1 MALPLLLGFG
11 LPALAGSGMLG
22 AGAAATFL
30 GGLSAPTLAGIG
42 AGLGSFLETGDV
54 GKGIQTGLI
63 AGLGGKAM
71 GALTGGGNAALS
83 GAIGG
88 TEGAAQAA
96 IKASAVEGG
105 KNAFLQSVTNKSLQ
119 GGLAGAVLPGVG
131 TAALVGSA
139 MNPPTMKMPEKK
151 TYDIPPP
158 MPRIRSYQPKKNP
171 DSTAEE
177 TMISYSPPMAQPE
190 AEEDLP
196 FTNYAS
202 NYRPPA
208 GMYGNMFA
216 EGGEVKK
223 MRGGGMLGTGG
234 ILSIGHAGQL
244 FPQNQYGHPAFNPLA
259 NALTQGINSTTGEKV
274 KPFIQEVETMAKNR
288 FGPNVFQ
295 QQSFGIADSISPTP
309 QLPIYDT
316 NFGPRP
322 VDPFARPNFN
332 LSTGLA
338 EEAMLFDSIRP
349 DSNNAI
355 DMLPSLN
362 RIPKDPFSLVDLQGV
377 NPLAR
382 TTALGFAEGG
392 EVETPEDMN
401 EKDVIVEAVKA
412 IKGLS
417 DAPEI
422 ALGIFL
428 DKYGQEALEDLVQ
441 KVQSGVLDDT
451 IERFSNGD
459 KGMVEGMGD
468 GSGEDDM
475 IPASLDGEQD
485 VLLTEGEFV
494 MRQPTT
500 KAIQDEFGSDFLDI
514 INQSEEKAPEKIR
527 EMVGV
532 ES

>member
-11 LPALAGSGMLG
+11 LPALAGSGALASLG
-22 AGAAATFL
+22 AAGTFL

-63 AGLGGKAM
+63 AGLSGKAM

-83 GAIGG
+83 GAIGD
-88 TEGAAQAA
+88 TSSGAAQAA

-105 KNAFLQSVTNKSLQ
+105 KNAFLQGITNKSLQ

-139 MNPPTMKMPEKK
+139 MNPPTMKMPEEK

-158 MPRIRSYQPKKNP
+158 MPRIRSYQPKQNM

-177 TMISYSPPMAQPE
+177 TMISYGPSMAKPE
-190 AEEDLP
+190 DEGELP
-196 FTNYAS
+196 FTNYVK

-208 GMYGNMFA
+208 GMYNNMFA

-223 MRGGGMLGTGG
+223 MRGGGIMSMSSSHPIFQSFGDNM
-234 ILSIGHAGQL
+234 AG
-244 FPQNQYGHPAFNPLA
+244 F
-259 NALTQGINSTTGEKV
+259 LTQAQVESNKEKV
-274 KPFIQEVETMAKNR
+274 QPFVREVETLAKNA
-288 FGPNVFQ
+288 FGQDAFQ
-295 QQSFGIADSISPTP
+295 QRPVQNSFQPMMPMQDAAAMQRAMLGRSSGNRTAQVQFAPPPSLSRSKGEIGDFGIA
-309 QLPIYDT
+309 QGVQNYDT
-316 NFGPRP
+316 TNRVTNAKSPFGRLRFGA
-322 VDPFARPNFN
+322 V
-332 LSTGLA
+332 GY
-338 EEAMLFDSIRP
+338 
-349 DSNNAI
+349 
-355 DMLPSLN
+355 
-362 RIPKDPFSLVDLQGV
+362 
-377 NPLAR
+377 
-382 TTALGFAEGG
+382 AEGG
-392 EVETPEDMN
+392 EVEAPEDMN

-417 DAPEI
+417 DAPEV

-428 DKYGQEALEDLVQ
+428 SEYGEEALRDLVE
-441 KVQSGVLDDT
+441 KVQSGALDDT
-451 IERFSNGD
+451 IERFANGD

-475 IPASLDGEQD
+475 IPATMDGEQD

-500 KAIQDEFGSDFLDI
+500 KAIQDEFGSEFLDI
-514 INQSEEKAPEKIR
+514 INQSEDKAPEKIR

>member
-11 LPALAGSGMLG
+11 LPALAGSGML
-22 AGAAATFL
+22 AGTAAA
-30 GGLSAPTLAGIG
+30 GLAAFGAPTLAGIG

-63 AGLGGKAM
+63 AGLSGKAM

-83 GAIGG
+83 GAIGD
-88 TEGAAQAA
+88 TTSGATKAA
-96 IKASAVEGG
+96 IDAAMKEGG
-105 KNAFLQSVTNKSLQ
+105 KNAFLKGVTSKGLQ
-119 GGLAGAVLPGVG
+119 GSLAGATLPGVG
-131 TAALVGSA
+131 TAALVGSSL
-139 MNPPTMKMPEKK
+139 NPPTMKMPEKK

-177 TMISYSPPMAQPE
+177 TMISYSPPVAQPE
-190 AEEDLP
+190 VEEDLP
-196 FTNYAS
+196 FSNYVN

-208 GMYGNMFA
+208 GMFGNMFA

-223 MRGGGMLGTGG
+223 MRGGGMLGSGG
-234 ILSIGHAGQL
+234 ILSIGHASQL

-295 QQSFGIADSISPTP
+295 QQQFLSDAIQPSGPA
-309 QLPIYDT
+309 QLPLYDT
-316 NFGPRP
+316 LFESKPI
-322 VDPFARPNFN
+322 DPFARP
-332 LSTGLA
+332 
-338 EEAMLFDSIRP
+338 MRP
-349 DSNNAI
+349 DSNNGF
-355 DMLPSLN
+355 DMMPNLN
-362 RIPKDPFSLVDLQGV
+362 RIDENPFSLVDLQGV
-377 NPLAR
+377 MPATLQ
-382 TTALGFAEGG
+382 GFAEGG
-392 EVETPEDMN
+392 EVEAQEDMN

-417 DAPEI
+417 DTPEV

-428 DKYGQEALEDLVQ
+428 SEYGEEALRDLVE
-441 KVQSGVLDDT
+441 KVQSGALDDT
-451 IERFSNGD
+451 IERFANGD

-475 IPASLDGEQD
+475 IPATMDGEQD

>member
-96 IKASAVEGG
+96 INASAVEGG
-105 KNAFLQSVTNKSLQ
+105 KNAFLQGITNKSLQ
-119 GGLAGAVLPGVG
+119 SGLAGAVLPGVC
-131 TAALVGSA
+131 TAALFGSA
-139 MNPPTMKMPEKK
+139 MNPPTMKMPEEEKV
-151 TYDIPPP
+151 DVPPP
-158 MPRIRSYQPKKNP
+158 MPRIRSYQPKTDM

-177 TMISYSPPMAQPE
+177 EMITYYNP
-190 AEEDLP
+190 
-196 FTNYAS
+196 
-202 NYRPPA
+202 
-208 GMYGNMFA
+208 
-216 EGGEVKK
+216 VKR
-223 MRGGGMLGTGG
+223 MRGGGIMSMSGSHPIFQSFGDNM
-234 ILSIGHAGQL
+234 AG
-244 FPQNQYGHPAFNPLA
+244 F
-259 NALTQGINSTTGEKV
+259 LTQAQVESNKEKV
-274 KPFIQEVETMAKNR
+274 QPFVREVETLAKNAFGQDAFQQRPVQNSFQPMMPMQDAAAMQRAMLGRSSGNRTAQVQFAPPPSLSRSKGEIGDIGIAQGVQNYDTTNRVTNAKSPFGRNMGAKNLLR
-288 FGPNVFQ
+288 FGAV
-295 QQSFGIADSISPTP
+295 G
-309 QLPIYDT
+309 Y
-316 NFGPRP
+316 
-322 VDPFARPNFN
+322 
-332 LSTGLA
+332 
-338 EEAMLFDSIRP
+338 
-349 DSNNAI
+349 
-355 DMLPSLN
+355 
-362 RIPKDPFSLVDLQGV
+362 
-377 NPLAR
+377 
-382 TTALGFAEGG
+382 AEGG
-392 EVETPEDMN
+392 EVEAPEDMN

-417 DAPEI
+417 DAPEV

-428 DKYGQEALEDLVQ
+428 SEYGEEALRDLVE
-441 KVQSGVLDDT
+441 KVQSGALDDT
-451 IERFSNGD
+451 IERFANGD

-475 IPASLDGEQD
+475 IPATMDGEQD

-500 KAIQDEFGSDFLDI
+500 KAIQDEFGSEFLDI
-514 INQSEEKAPEKIR
+514 INQSEDKAPEKIR

>member
-11 LPALAGSGMLG
+11 LPALAGSGML
-22 AGAAATFL
+22 AGTAAAGLGTFL
-30 GGLSAPTLAGIG
+30 GGFSAPTLAGIG

-105 KNAFLQSVTNKSLQ
+105 KNAFLQGITNKSLQ
-119 GGLAGAVLPGVG
+119 SGLAGAVLPGVG

-139 MNPPTMKMPEKK
+139 MNPPTMKMPEKEK
-151 TYDIPPP
+151 VDVPPP
-158 MPRIRSYQPKKNP
+158 MPRIRSYQPKQNM

-177 TMISYSPPMAQPE
+177 EMITYYNP
-190 AEEDLP
+190 
-196 FTNYAS
+196 
-202 NYRPPA
+202 
-208 GMYGNMFA
+208 
-216 EGGEVKK
+216 VKR
-223 MRGGGMLGTGG
+223 MRGGGIMSMSGSHPIFQSFGDNM
-234 ILSIGHAGQL
+234 AG
-244 FPQNQYGHPAFNPLA
+244 F
-259 NALTQGINSTTGEKV
+259 LTQAQVESNKEKV
-274 KPFIQEVETMAKNR
+274 QPFVKEVETLAKNAFGQDAFQQRPVQSASLGYQRPLNEGLEQSLLHNRGGGNRTAQVKFAPPPSLGQGKGQAGIMSRAVGADSYADAFGRNMGARNLLR
-288 FGPNVFQ
+288 FGAV
-295 QQSFGIADSISPTP
+295 
-309 QLPIYDT
+309 
-316 NFGPRP
+316 
-322 VDPFARPNFN
+322 
-332 LSTGLA
+332 
-338 EEAMLFDSIRP
+338 
-349 DSNNAI
+349 
-355 DMLPSLN
+355 
-362 RIPKDPFSLVDLQGV
+362 
-377 NPLAR
+377 
-382 TTALGFAEGG
+382 GFAEGG
-392 EVETPEDMN
+392 EVEAPEDMN

-412 IKGLS
+412 IEGLS
-417 DAPEI
+417 DAPEV

-428 DKYGQEALEDLVQ
+428 SEYGEEALRDLVE
-441 KVQSGVLDDT
+441 KVQSGALDDT
-451 IERFSNGD
+451 IERFANGD

-475 IPASLDGEQD
+475 IPATMDGEQD

-500 KAIQDEFGSDFLDI
+500 KAIQDEFGSEFLDI
-514 INQSEEKAPEKIR
+514 INQSEDKAPEKIR

>member
-11 LPALAGSGMLG
+11 LPALAG
-22 AGAAATFL
+22 AGAFTGMGAAGAFL

-54 GKGIQTGLI
+54 GKGIQTGLV
-63 AGLGGKAM
+63 AGLSGKAM
-71 GALTGGGNAALS
+71 GALTGGGNSALS

-105 KNAFLQSVTNKSLQ
+105 KNAFLQGITNKSLQ
-119 GGLAGAVLPGVG
+119 SGLAGAVLPGVG

-139 MNPPTMKMPEKK
+139 MNPPTMKMPEKEK
-151 TYDIPPP
+151 VDVPPP
-158 MPRIRSYQPKKNP
+158 MPRIRSYQPKTDM

-177 TMISYSPPMAQPE
+177 EMITYYNP
-190 AEEDLP
+190 
-196 FTNYAS
+196 
-202 NYRPPA
+202 
-208 GMYGNMFA
+208 
-216 EGGEVKK
+216 VKR

-234 ILSIGHAGQL
+234 ILSIGLGHAGQL
-244 FPQNQYGHPAFNPLA
+244 FPQNQYGHPAFTTLA
-259 NALTQGINSTTGEKV
+259 SALTQGINSTTNEKV
-274 KPFIQEVETMAKNR
+274 RPFVQEVETMAKDR
-288 FGPNVFQ
+288 FGPNIFQ
-295 QQSFGIADSISPTP
+295 QKQQFLGNAIRPTGP
-309 QLPIYDT
+309 NFSD
-316 NFGPRP
+316 FGPQP
-322 VDPFARPNFN
+322 LDPFARP
-332 LSTGLA
+332 
-338 EEAMLFDSIRP
+338 MRP
-349 DSNNAI
+349 DSNNGV
-355 DMLPSLN
+355 DMLPNLN
-362 RIPKDPFSLVDLQGV
+362 RIPEDPFSLVDLQGV
-377 NPLAR
+377 MPATLQ
-382 TTALGFAEGG
+382 GFAEGG
-392 EVETPEDMN
+392 EVEAQEDMN

-428 DKYGQEALEDLVQ
+428 DKYGQEALEDLVE

-451 IERFSNGD
+451 IERFANGD

>member
-11 LPALAGSGMLG
+11 LPALAG
-22 AGAAATFL
+22 AGAFTGMGAAGAFL

-71 GALTGGGNAALS
+71 GALTGGGNSALS

-105 KNAFLQSVTNKSLQ
+105 KNAFLQGITNKSLQ
-119 GGLAGAVLPGVG
+119 SGLAGAVLPGVG

-139 MNPPTMKMPEKK
+139 MNPPTMKMPEKEK
-151 TYDIPPP
+151 VDVPPP
-158 MPRIRSYQPKKNP
+158 MPRIRSYQPKQNM

-177 TMISYSPPMAQPE
+177 EMITYYNPVKRMRGGGIMSMSGSHPIFQSFGDNMAGFLTQAQVESNKEKVQPFVQEVETLAKNTFGQDAFQQRPLNSLQRPLKEVAQPLF
-190 AEEDLP
+190 DLQGLEQSQLHNRAAGNRTAQMQFGP
-196 FTNYAS
+196 PPSLSYGKGQVGIPSRSQAVNSYAS
-202 NYRPPA
+202 PFGKLGKLRFGAVGY
-208 GMYGNMFA
+208 A
-216 EGGEVKK
+216 EGGE
-223 MRGGGMLGTGG
+223 
-234 ILSIGHAGQL
+234 I
-244 FPQNQYGHPAFNPLA
+244 
-259 NALTQGINSTTGEKV
+259 
-274 KPFIQEVETMAKNR
+274 
-288 FGPNVFQ
+288 
-295 QQSFGIADSISPTP
+295 
-309 QLPIYDT
+309 
-316 NFGPRP
+316 
-322 VDPFARPNFN
+322 
-332 LSTGLA
+332 
-338 EEAMLFDSIRP
+338 EA
-349 DSNNAI
+349 
-355 DMLPSLN
+355 
-362 RIPKDPFSLVDLQGV
+362 
-377 NPLAR
+377 
-382 TTALGFAEGG
+382 
-392 EVETPEDMN
+392 PEDMN

-428 DKYGQEALEDLVQ
+428 DKYGQEALEDLVE

>member
-11 LPALAGSGMLG
+11 LPALAG
-22 AGAAATFL
+22 AGAFTGMGAAGAFL

-54 GKGIQTGLI
+54 GKGIQTGLV
-63 AGLGGKAM
+63 AGLSGKAM
-71 GALTGGGNAALS
+71 GALTGGGNSALS

-105 KNAFLQSVTNKSLQ
+105 KNAFLQGITNKSLQ
-119 GGLAGAVLPGVG
+119 SGLAGAVLPGVG

-139 MNPPTMKMPEKK
+139 MNPPTMKMPEKEK
-151 TYDIPPP
+151 VDVPPP
-158 MPRIRSYQPKKNP
+158 MPRIRSYQPKRDM

-177 TMISYSPPMAQPE
+177 EMITYYNP
-190 AEEDLP
+190 
-196 FTNYAS
+196 
-202 NYRPPA
+202 
-208 GMYGNMFA
+208 
-216 EGGEVKK
+216 VKR
-223 MRGGGMLGTGG
+223 MRGGGIMSMSSSHPIFQSFGDNM
-234 ILSIGHAGQL
+234 AG
-244 FPQNQYGHPAFNPLA
+244 F
-259 NALTQGINSTTGEKV
+259 LTQAQVESNKEKV
-274 KPFIQEVETMAKNR
+274 QPFVQEVEALAKNT
-288 FGPNVFQ
+288 FGQDAFQ
-295 QQSFGIADSISPTP
+295 QRPEKISASLY
-309 QLPIYDT
+309 Q
-316 NFGPRP
+316 RP
-322 VDPFARPNFN
+322 KE
-332 LSTGLA
+332 LA
-338 EEAMLFDSIRP
+338 QPLFDLQGSQEQLLAAR
-349 DSNNAI
+349 NAGNRTAQ
-355 DMLPSLN
+355 MQFAPPPSLN
-362 RIPKDPFSLVDLQGV
+362 RSDSPFGRI
-377 NPLAR
+377 NRGFGAAPLLRFGAV
-382 TTALGFAEGG
+382 GFAEGG
-392 EVETPEDMN
+392 EVESPEDMN

-428 DKYGQEALEDLVQ
+428 DKYGQEALEDLVE

-451 IERFSNGD
+451 IERFANGD

>member
-11 LPALAGSGMLG
+11 LPALAGSGALAGLG
-22 AGAAATFL
+22 AAGTFL

-54 GKGIQTGLI
+54 GKGIQTGLV
-63 AGLGGKAM
+63 AGLSGKAM

-83 GAIGG
+83 GAIGD
-88 TEGAAQAA
+88 TSSGAAKAA
-96 IKASAVEGG
+96 IDAAMKEGG
-105 KNAFLQSVTNKSLQ
+105 KNAFLKGITSTGLQ
-119 GGLAGAVLPGVG
+119 GGLAGATLPGVG

-139 MNPPTMKMPEKK
+139 MNPPTMKMPEKEK
-151 TYDIPPP
+151 VDVPPP
-158 MPRIRSYQPKKNP
+158 MPRIRSYQPKKDM

-177 TMISYSPPMAQPE
+177 EMITYYNP
-190 AEEDLP
+190 
-196 FTNYAS
+196 
-202 NYRPPA
+202 
-208 GMYGNMFA
+208 
-216 EGGEVKK
+216 VKR
-223 MRGGGMLGTGG
+223 MRGGGIMSMSSSHPIFQSFGDNM
-234 ILSIGHAGQL
+234 AG
-244 FPQNQYGHPAFNPLA
+244 F
-259 NALTQGINSTTGEKV
+259 LTQAQIESNKEKV
-274 KPFIQEVETMAKNR
+274 QPFVQEVETLAKNT
-288 FGPNVFQ
+288 FGQDAFQ
-295 QQSFGIADSISPTP
+295 QAPNKIQD
-309 QLPIYDT
+309 IYQ
-316 NFGPRP
+316 RP
-322 VDPFARPNFN
+322 
-332 LSTGLA
+332 LKELA
-338 EEAMLFDSIRP
+338 QPLFDLQGGQEQLLAAR
-349 DSNNAI
+349 NAGNRTAQVQFAPP
-355 DMLPSLN
+355 PSLN
-362 RIPKDPFSLVDLQGV
+362 RSGSPFGRI
-377 NPLAR
+377 NRGFGAAPLLR
-382 TTALGFAEGG
+382 FGALGFAEGG
-392 EVETPEDMN
+392 EVEAPEDMN

-428 DKYGQEALEDLVQ
+428 DKYGQEALEDLVE

-451 IERFSNGD
+451 IERFANGD

-500 KAIQDEFGSDFLDI
+500 KAIQDEFGGDFLDI

>member
-11 LPALAGSGMLG
+11 LPALAGSGALAGLG
-22 AGAAATFL
+22 AAGTFL

-54 GKGIQTGLI
+54 GKGIQTGLV
-63 AGLGGKAM
+63 AGLSGKAM

-83 GAIGG
+83 GAIGD
-88 TEGAAQAA
+88 TSSGAAKAA
-96 IKASAVEGG
+96 IDAAMKEGG
-105 KNAFLQSVTNKSLQ
+105 KNAFLKGITSTGLQ
-119 GGLAGAVLPGVG
+119 GGLAGATLPGVG
-131 TAALVGSA
+131 TAALVGSV
-139 MNPPTMKMPEKK
+139 MNPPTMKMPEKEK
-151 TYDIPPP
+151 VDVPPP
-158 MPRIRSYQPKKNP
+158 MPRIRSYQPKADM

-177 TMISYSPPMAQPE
+177 EMITYYNP
-190 AEEDLP
+190 
-196 FTNYAS
+196 
-202 NYRPPA
+202 
-208 GMYGNMFA
+208 
-216 EGGEVKK
+216 VKR
-223 MRGGGMLGTGG
+223 MRGGGIMSMSSSHPIFQSFGDNM
-234 ILSIGHAGQL
+234 AG
-244 FPQNQYGHPAFNPLA
+244 F
-259 NALTQGINSTTGEKV
+259 LTQAQIESNKEKV
-274 KPFIQEVETMAKNR
+274 QPFVQEVETLAKNT
-288 FGPNVFQ
+288 FGQDAFQ
-295 QQSFGIADSISPTP
+295 QRPEKISASLGY
-309 QLPIYDT
+309 Q
-316 NFGPRP
+316 RP
-322 VDPFARPNFN
+322 LNVGQP
-332 LSTGLA
+332 STQ
-338 EEAMLFDSIRP
+338 
-349 DSNNAI
+349 
-355 DMLPSLN
+355 
-362 RIPKDPFSLVDLQGV
+362 VDLQRSQEQLLADRDAGNRTAQMQFAPPPSLGRGKGQAGPMSRAVGV
-377 NPLAR
+377 DSYSNAFGRNMGAR
-382 TTALGFAEGG
+382 NLLRFGAVGFAEGG
-392 EVETPEDMN
+392 EVEAPEDMN

-428 DKYGQEALEDLVQ
+428 DKYGQEALEDLVE

-451 IERFSNGD
+451 IERFANGD

>member
-11 LPALAGSGMLG
+11 LPALAG
-22 AGAAATFL
+22 AGAFTGMGAAGAFL

-71 GALTGGGNAALS
+71 GALTGGGNSALS

-105 KNAFLQSVTNKSLQ
+105 KNAFLQGITNKSLQ
-119 GGLAGAVLPGVG
+119 SGLAGAVLPGVG
-131 TAALVGSA
+131 TAALIGSS
-139 MNPPTMKMPEKK
+139 MNPPTMKMPEKEK
-151 TYDIPPP
+151 VDVPPP
-158 MPRIRSYQPKKNP
+158 MPRIRSYQPKR
-171 DSTAEE
+171 DMGSTAEE
-177 TMISYSPPMAQPE
+177 EMITYYNPVKRMRGGGIMSMSGSHPIFQSFGDNMSGFLTQAQVESNKEKVQPFVQEVETLAKNTFGQDAFQQRPAKLSASLGYQRPLKELAQHSFDLQGLEQSQLFDRAAGNRTAQMQFGPPPSLSRGKGQVGIPSQSQAV
-190 AEEDLP
+190 
-196 FTNYAS
+196 NSYAS
-202 NYRPPA
+202 PFGKLRFGAVGY
-208 GMYGNMFA
+208 A
-216 EGGEVKK
+216 EGGE
-223 MRGGGMLGTGG
+223 
-234 ILSIGHAGQL
+234 I
-244 FPQNQYGHPAFNPLA
+244 
-259 NALTQGINSTTGEKV
+259 
-274 KPFIQEVETMAKNR
+274 
-288 FGPNVFQ
+288 
-295 QQSFGIADSISPTP
+295 
-309 QLPIYDT
+309 
-316 NFGPRP
+316 
-322 VDPFARPNFN
+322 
-332 LSTGLA
+332 
-338 EEAMLFDSIRP
+338 EA
-349 DSNNAI
+349 
-355 DMLPSLN
+355 
-362 RIPKDPFSLVDLQGV
+362 
-377 NPLAR
+377 
-382 TTALGFAEGG
+382 
-392 EVETPEDMN
+392 PEDMN

-422 ALGIFL
+422 ALGVFL
-428 DKYGQEALEDLVQ
+428 DKYGQEALEDLVE

-485 VLLTEGEFV
+485 VLLTEGEYV

>member
-11 LPALAGSGMLG
+11 LPALAGSGALASLG
-22 AGAAATFL
+22 AAGTFL

-83 GAIGG
+83 GAISG

-105 KNAFLQSVTNKSLQ
+105 RNAFLQSVTNKGLQ
-119 GGLAGAVLPGVG
+119 KAAASAVLPGVG

-139 MNPPTMKMPEKK
+139 LNPPTVKMPEKK
-151 TYDIPPP
+151 TYDVPDP

-171 DSTAEE
+171 YSTAEE
-177 TMISYSPPMAQPE
+177 DMIKYYNPVQRKNLGGIMSMSGSHPIFNQFGQQMSGYLGQAQAQANKQKVGPFVQQVEQLAKTTFGDEAFQQNLSAYTQQGDRFQGERNYPVAFRPGFGMSPNDMVNE
-190 AEEDLP
+190 SRMSSEEQKD
-196 FTNYAS
+196 
-202 NYRPPA
+202 
-208 GMYGNMFA
+208 M
-216 EGGEVKK
+216 V
-223 MRGGGMLGTGG
+223 G
-234 ILSIGHAGQL
+234 ILSGKG
-244 FPQNQYGHPAFNPLA
+244 
-259 NALTQGINSTTGEKV
+259 TS
-274 KPFIQEVETMAKNR
+274 
-288 FGPNVFQ
+288 
-295 QQSFGIADSISPTP
+295 
-309 QLPIYDT
+309 
-316 NFGPRP
+316 
-322 VDPFARPNFN
+322 
-332 LSTGLA
+332 STGA
-338 EEAMLFDSIRP
+338 QR
-349 DSNNAI
+349 
-355 DMLPSLN
+355 
-362 RIPKDPFSLVDLQGV
+362 GV
-377 NPLAR
+377 NNFAQ
-382 TTALGFAEGG
+382 ALGRGTGSIMSMMRRPGAMGFAEGG
-392 EVETPEDMN
+392 EIEVPEDMN

-428 DKYGQEALEDLVQ
+428 SEYGEEALRDLVE
-441 KVQSGVLDDT
+441 KVQSGALDDT
-451 IERFSNGD
+451 IERFANGD

-475 IPASLDGEQD
+475 IPATMDGEQD

-500 KAIQDEFGSDFLDI
+500 KAIQDEFGSEFLDI
-514 INQSEEKAPEKIR
+514 INQSEDKAPEKIR